1 MTVDEYLEAYESLAG
16 RVFGYPRAIHMRR
29 GFNSID
35 ESNPKR
41 LEEVIKQIAGHG
53 MLIAT
58 KMLCSLSI
66 MSICVARKSLPA

>member
-1 MTVDEYLEAYESLAG
+1 
-16 RVFGYPRAIHMRR
+16 MRR

-35 ESNPKR
+35 EYNPKR
-41 LEEVIKQIAGHG
+41 LEEVIKQIVGQG

-58 KMLCSLSI
+58 KMLRFLSI